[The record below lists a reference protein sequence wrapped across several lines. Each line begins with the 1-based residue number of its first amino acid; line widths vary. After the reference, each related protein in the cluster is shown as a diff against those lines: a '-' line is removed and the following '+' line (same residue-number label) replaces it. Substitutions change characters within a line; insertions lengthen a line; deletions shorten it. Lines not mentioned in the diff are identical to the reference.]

1 MMIRAAGGPGAV
13 NPIDFGERRKPIP
26 RWLWA
31 AIGVSALAHVA
42 AGVVLYNQRFELNAP
57 DATQPD
63 TPPVDV
69 TMFKL
74 PEPKPLPPTVTPAPP
89 TPVHK
94 PLLTVPTTLPPV
106 PLAPPDEGVVTAP
119 PGQIV
124 VSTAPVGVEGGKA
137 TTEAPPR
144 PVSVINNPT
153 WASRPSAAQM
163 ARAYPTRAAENG
175 VSGSASLSCI
185 VRVDGGLTG
194 CRVTGETPNGQGFGR
209 AAQGLSRD
217 FRMNPRTVDGRPV
230 DGATVNFTVRFA
242 MEN

>member
-63 TPPVDV
+63 TPPFDV

-89 TPVHK
+89 TPIHK

-153 WASRPSAAQM
+153 WPV
-163 ARAYPTRAAENG
+163 G
-175 VSGSASLSCI
+175 
-185 VRVDGGLTG
+185 
-194 CRVTGETPNGQGFGR
+194 
-209 AAQGLSRD
+209 
-217 FRMNPRTVDGRPV
+217 PRRRRWPAPIRRGRPKT
-230 DGATVNFTVRFA
+230 AYRVRPA
-242 MEN
+242 CRASCGSMAA